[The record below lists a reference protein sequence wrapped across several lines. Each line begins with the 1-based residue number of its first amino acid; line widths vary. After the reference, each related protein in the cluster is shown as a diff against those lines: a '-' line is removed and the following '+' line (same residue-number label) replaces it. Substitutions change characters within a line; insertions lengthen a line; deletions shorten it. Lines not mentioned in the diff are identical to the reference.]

1 MELRRGRSRVLTQSS
16 LEFNPAL
23 HRFLIF
29 LAAMTFLLL
38 LAGGLVTSNQAGLS
52 VPDWPT
58 SFGSLYRIPPMV
70 GGVRYEHSHRMIA
83 ELVGLLTIVVAIWA
97 WRSEQRA
104 WMRWLGWV
112 ALGGVIVQGVLGGL
126 TVKMLLPWYVSS
138 AHAVV
143 AQSFFCLIVL
153 MAVFTSRHWMQPLA
167 AQAADTGRPSLYWLC
182 LASIAVLN
190 LQLFFG
196 AAFRHRDQHGGLSV
210 EYHIINSLL
219 VTGLLVFTSVRGM
232 MRRDIPAVRKPAFL
246 VHMLLWLQIALG
258 IAAYMTRVVW
268 GADAP
273 QPLPSMVAATV
284 AHLGVGALLLAATF
298 VLAAEAQRNLVG
310 RPVPSP
316 AIARSGAVA

>member
-29 LAAMTFLLL
+29 LAVMTFLLL

-104 WMRWLGWV
+104 WMRWLGWI
-112 ALGGVIVQGVLGGL
+112 ALMGVIVQGVLGGL

-153 MAVFTSRHWMQPLA
+153 MAVFTRRHWMQPLA

-182 LASIAVLN
+182 LISIAVLY

-219 VTGLLVFTSVRGM
+219 VTGLLVLTSVRGM
-232 MRRDIPAVRKPAFL
+232 MRRDILAVRKPAFL
-246 VHMLLWLQIALG
+246 VHMLLWVQIALG

-298 VLAAEAQRNLVG
+298 VLAAEAKRNLVD
-310 RPVPSP
+310 RPVPAP

>member
-104 WMRWLGWV
+104 WMRWLGWI

-167 AQAADTGRPSLYWLC
+167 AQAADTGRPSIYWLC
-182 LASIAVLN
+182 LISIAVLY

-196 AAFRHRDQHGGLSV
+196 AAFRHRNQHGGLSV

-232 MRRDIPAVRKPAFL
+232 MRRDILAIRKPAFL
-246 VHMLLWLQIALG
+246 VHMLLWLQIVLG

-298 VLAAEAQRNLVG
+298 VLAAEAKRNLVD
-310 RPVPSP
+310 RPVPAP

>member
-1 MELRRGRSRVLTQSS
+1 VLRTEPVLTQPS

-58 SFGSLYRIPPMV
+58 SFGSWYRIPPMV

-83 ELVGLLTIVVAIWA
+83 EVVGLLTIVAAIWI
-97 WRSEQRA
+97 WRQERRG
-104 WMRWLGWV
+104 WMRWLGWI
-112 ALGGVIVQGVLGGL
+112 ALAGVIVQGVLGGL
-126 TVKMLLPWYVSS
+126 TVRMLLPWYVSS

-143 AQSFFCLIVL
+143 AQSFLCLIVL
-153 MAVFTSRHWMQPLA
+153 MAVFTSRQWVHPV
-167 AQAADTGRPSLYWLC
+167 AQVAESGRPSLYWLC
-182 LASIAVLN
+182 LISIAVLY

-196 AAFRHRDQHGGLSV
+196 AAFRHRNQHGGLSI
-210 EYHIINSLL
+210 EYHIVNSIF
-219 VTGLLVFTSVRGM
+219 VTGVLVFTSVHGM
-232 MRRDIPAVRKPAFL
+232 MQRDIPAIRKPAFL

-258 IAAYMTRVVW
+258 IASYMTRVAW
-268 GADAP
+268 GADAA

-298 VLAAEAQRNLVG
+298 VLAAQAKRNLP
-310 RPVPSP
+310 RPEKSP
-316 AIARSGAVA
+316 AMARDEVAA